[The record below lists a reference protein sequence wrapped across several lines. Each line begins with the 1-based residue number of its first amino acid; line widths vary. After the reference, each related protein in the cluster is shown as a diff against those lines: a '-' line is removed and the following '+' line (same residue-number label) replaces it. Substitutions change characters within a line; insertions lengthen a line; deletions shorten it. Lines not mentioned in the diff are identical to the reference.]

1 MNLSLIDILIAPDAP
16 ERFCE
21 VRIRADAPLPS
32 SCVVVIERPGQDKA
46 FLATDGWQANYV
58 RLATPIRHDPP
69 AASCL
74 RLSGSLLRFLETGYN
89 YRITLFD
96 DGGAQLGL
104 FVVNWYLPPDLLPPV
119 APPRSMSAA
128 VTDSTSDKRQPDP
141 ANPADELPGTGAAVL
156 LPRPDT
162 ARTDQ
167 PPRQV
172 KPCGCE
178 SQRMV
183 FSTMVTCPFCG
194 RALR

>member
-1 MNLSLIDILIAPDAP
+1 MNLSLIDILMAPDAP

-21 VRIRADAPLPS
+21 FRIRADAPLPS

-46 FLATDGWQANYV
+46 FLAADGWQANYV

-96 DGGAQLGL
+96 DDGAQLGL
-104 FVVNWYLPPDLLPPV
+104 FVVNWYPPPDLLPPV
-119 APPRSMSAA
+119 APPRSTSAG

-141 ANPADELPGTGAAVL
+141 ADPADKLPGTGAAVVP
-156 LPRPDT
+156 PRPDMG
-162 ARTDQ
+162 RTNQ
-167 PPRQV
+167 PSRNL
-172 KPCGCE
+172 KLCGCE
-178 SQRMV
+178 SQRTV
-183 FSTMVTCPFCG
+183 FSTMAACPFCG
-194 RALR
+194 RELR